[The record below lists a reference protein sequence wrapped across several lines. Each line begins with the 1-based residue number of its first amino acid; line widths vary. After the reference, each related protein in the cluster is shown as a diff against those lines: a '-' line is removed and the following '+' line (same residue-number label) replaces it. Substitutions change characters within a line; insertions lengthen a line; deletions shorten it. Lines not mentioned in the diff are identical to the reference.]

1 MATVKVTRAMAAA
14 ALREVDWTKVDAMTD
29 ADIAR
34 QVADNPDAGAILPD
48 GAAAAARVRFVR
60 KKTGL
65 SQPDFAVRF
74 GISVGTL
81 RDWEQGRTTPDAP
94 ARAYLRVIEREPAAA
109 IRALAAV

>member
-48 GAAAAARVRFVR
+48 GAAAAAFR
-60 KKTGL
+60 
-65 SQPDFAVRF
+65 
-74 GISVGTL
+74 
-81 RDWEQGRTTPDAP
+81 
-94 ARAYLRVIEREPAAA
+94 ARA
-109 IRALAAV
+109 AV

>member
-74 GISVGTL
+74 GMPVFPFTRKLPSGVG
-81 RDWEQGRTTPDAP
+81 
-94 ARAYLRVIEREPAAA
+94 RVVIGWGTAWIGLEVE
-109 IRALAAV
+109 